1 MAARHRSSSMVRTT
15 FRVGVAGAL
24 AAGLLAC
31 TGPLAQDRVGHGWL
45 QLDGSR
51 IALEVRDCALI
62 SGRLIEEL
70 PAGGSEVSLIA
81 EGRDGDGQPVR
92 VVVRRGTD
100 VVAPHRFDVL
110 EVAIGEVDGDLEV
123 LVLVRGFDRDTGAW
137 SQIDPDAPGAR
148 RDVDGPLIRVDGA
161 GLRARRALG
170 RDGRGQQVPIALEAM
185 CPPVSH
191 ADPGLA

>member
-1 MAARHRSSSMVRTT
+1 M
-15 FRVGVAGAL
+15 AGAL
-24 AAGLLAC
+24 VAGLLAC
-31 TGPLAQDRVGHGWL
+31 TAPFAERPVGQGRL

-51 IALEVRDCALI
+51 IELDVVDCALI
-62 SGRLIEEL
+62 SGRLIDEL
-70 PAGGSEVSLIA
+70 PAGGSEVSLVA
-81 EGRDGDGQPVR
+81 TGRDSDERPVH

-110 EVAIGEVDGDLEV
+110 EVSIGEVEQDLEV

-148 RDVDGPLIRVDGA
+148 RDVDGPLVRVDGA
-161 GLRARRALG
+161 RLRAHSTVSLDAS
-170 RDGRGQQVPIALEAM
+170 GQRVPVALEAA